1 MPSDESRFRPAPC
14 AGWRSLGLAA
24 LLAAAALQAA
34 PAGAAPASASATSRT
49 ATAKTAVAAPR
60 TGLEDLEKQVREF
73 TLPNGVTFILVERRD
88 APVFSFMTAVNAGS
102 VDNPFG
108 ATGLAHMMEHMAFKG
123 TALVGTKDYDAEKPL
138 LEAEE
143 KAWQA
148 VFAERR
154 KGARADT
161 ARLAALEKEFA
172 AARDAARGQ
181 VASNEFSAFLEGN
194 GVQGLNAFTAMDLT
208 AYLYSLPSNRLEL
221 WALLEGSRM
230 AHPVFREFYT
240 ERDVVFEERRMR
252 YESSPFGRLLW
263 EFWTNSFYAHP
274 YGWTGIGYPSDLKS
288 LSRADGEAF
297 YRRYYVGKNIS
308 VGVVGD
314 VTLADLKNHAAK
326 YFSDISGAEP
336 PPPIVTVEPEQRA
349 ERRLILEDKAQPQ
362 IMIGWHIPAASDP
375 SYRACAAVA
384 DLLGGGDHSR
394 LHKALV
400 KEKKIAVRVTSE
412 PGFPGEKYPNM
423 ILAIVTPA
431 AGQDPRVVEQEVYRV
446 IEEAMGPKPF
456 TQEELDGHK
465 VRTRA
470 QTVRAAQANSEL
482 AANLAQHQTLYGD
495 WREFFRAA
503 QRVQALT
510 LADLDAAM
518 KRTLKASNRTVAM
531 IVPPSGAATG
541 GGK

>member
-1 MPSDESRFRPAPC
+1 MQSDVSSFRSALR
-14 AGWRSLGLAA
+14 AGWRSLALAA
-24 LLAAAALQAA
+24 VLTAAIIPAATAAAATNAA
-34 PAGAAPASASATSRT
+34 T
-49 ATAKTAVAAPR
+49 AAPR

-73 TLPNGVTFILVERRD
+73 TLPNGVTFVLVERRD
-88 APVFSFMTAVNAGS
+88 APVFSFMTSVNAGS

-108 ATGLAHMMEHMAFKG
+108 STGLAHMMEHMAFKG
-123 TALVGTKDYDAEKPL
+123 TALVGAKDHGAEKPL
-138 LEAEE
+138 LDAEE

-148 VFAERR
+148 VFAERQ
-154 KGARADT
+154 KGARADS
-161 ARLAALEKEFA
+161 AALSALEKRFA
-172 AARDAARGQ
+172 EARDAARGQ
-181 VASNEFSAFLEGN
+181 VASNEFSSLLERN

-274 YGWTGIGYPSDLKS
+274 YGWTGIGYPSDLKN
-288 LSRADGEAF
+288 LSRADGEEF
-297 YRRYYVGKNIS
+297 YRRYYVGKNIT

-314 VTLADLKNHAAK
+314 VALADLKNYAGR
-326 YFSDISGAEP
+326 YFSDISGAAP

-349 ERRLILEDKAQPQ
+349 ERRVILEDKAQPQ

-375 SYRACAAVA
+375 SYRAFAAAA
-384 DLLGGGDHSR
+384 DLLGGGEHSR

-400 KEKKIAVRVTSE
+400 KEKKIAVRVSAET
-412 PGFPGEKYPNM
+412 GFPGEKYPNM
-423 ILAIVTPA
+423 LFAIVTPA
-431 AGQDPRVVEQEVYRV
+431 TGQDPRVVEQEVYRV
-446 IEEAMGPKPF
+446 IGEAMGAKPF
-456 TQEELDGHK
+456 TQTELDGHK

-470 QTVRAAQANSEL
+470 QTVRAAQANGEL

-518 KRTLKASNRTVAM
+518 KRSMRAANRTVAM
-531 IVPPSGAATG
+531 LVPPGSGGAG
-541 GGK
+541 GGN